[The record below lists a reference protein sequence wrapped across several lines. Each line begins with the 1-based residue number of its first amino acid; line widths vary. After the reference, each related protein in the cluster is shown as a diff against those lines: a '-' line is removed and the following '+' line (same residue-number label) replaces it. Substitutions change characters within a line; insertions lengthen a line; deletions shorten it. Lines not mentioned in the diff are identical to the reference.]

1 MASVFSYD
9 PAFFPYSSDPH
20 GRLTQ
25 STRVSHDPHCL
36 DYLPTSS
43 VMVEL
48 IRLFTDRIVQCHIQS
63 ILSLHGTA
71 ANDADVSTRKRRR
84 FL

>member
-1 MASVFSYD
+1 MASVFSYY

-20 GRLTQ
+20 GQLTQ
-25 STRVSHDPHCL
+25 STRVSHDLHCP
-36 DYLPTSS
+36 DYIPNLSM
-43 VMVEL
+43 MVEL
-48 IRLFTDRIVQCHIQS
+48 IRLFTDMIVQCHIQS

-71 ANDADVSTRKRRR
+71 ANDADVSTRKLRR